1 MHIDSTGMLGHG
13 PRMTRPGSELLRQEA
28 GQSLRSERRAVVAL
42 LFGFWLAFQIV
53 FFSYGVLDGDQR
65 LEGSRFLGL
74 LLRYLTLPRELAIVA
89 FGIILCFLAYVGLRR
104 VRTLALWQQLAVAA
118 VAAVLCSIGFAAA
131 VSIVCEWFGV
141 PWPGLSL
148 RYLVAETLRWLAPMG
163 LWTGIIL
170 TVTYNSEIRER
181 ERRLALFQAQAQ
193 EAQMRA
199 LRYQVNPHL
208 LYNTLNSIAA
218 LILDGKNELAEAMV
232 LRLSSFFRASLA
244 NNPLSDVPLAD
255 EVALQQLYLDIE
267 TMRFPSLVAKFDVP
281 DDLAQIRVPS
291 LILQP
296 LVENVLKHGIN
307 PGGRPTVLEIN
318 ACRRPGGVEILVRDN
333 GPGTSAIAG
342 TGVGLKNVEG
352 RLQSR
357 FGDKA
362 WVETESRPGEGYSV
376 RMTMPVADHA

>member
-1 MHIDSTGMLGHG
+1 M
-13 PRMTRPGSELLRQEA
+13 RRPGSELLWQDA
-28 GQSLRSERRAVVAL
+28 GQSLRSERGSVVAL
-42 LFGFWLAFQIV
+42 LLAFWLAFQII
-53 FFSYGVLDGDQR
+53 FFAYGVLGQDRGVGLVEFLQR
-65 LEGSRFLGL
+65 VVA
-74 LLRYLTLPRELAIVA
+74 YITIPRELVIVG
-89 FGIILCFLAYVGLRR
+89 FGIALCYLVYLALRR
-104 VRTLALWQQLAVAA
+104 VRGLALWQQLLFAA
-118 VAAVLCSIGFAAA
+118 VATFLSAVGFAAS
-131 VSIVCEWFGV
+131 VSLVCEWFGV
-141 PWPGLSL
+141 PWPGLSPRFL
-148 RYLVAETLRWLAPMG
+148 AAETLRWVAPMG
-163 LWTGIIL
+163 LWAGISL
-170 TVTYNSEIRER
+170 SVTYNSEVRER

-232 LRLSSFFRASLA
+232 MRLSSFFRASLA

-255 EVALQQLYLDIE
+255 EIALQQLYLDIE
-267 TMRFPSLVAKFDVP
+267 TMRFPSLVATFDVP
-281 DDLAQIRVPS
+281 DELAQVRVPS

-307 PGGRPTVLEIN
+307 PGDRTTRLEIN
-318 ACRRPGGVEILVRDN
+318 ACRRPGGLEILVRDN
-333 GPGTSAIAG
+333 GPGTSAVTG
-342 TGVGLKNVEG
+342 TGVGLKNVED

-376 RMTMPVADHA
+376 RMTMPVEAYA

>member
-1 MHIDSTGMLGHG
+1 M
-13 PRMTRPGSELLRQEA
+13 
-28 GQSLRSERRAVVAL
+28 AL
-42 LFGFWLAFQIV
+42 LFAFWLAFQIV
-53 FFSYGVLDGDQR
+53 FFAYGVLGQGRAVGVGEFLQR
-65 LEGSRFLGL
+65 VVA
-74 LLRYLTLPRELAIVA
+74 YVTLPRELAIV
-89 FGIILCFLAYVGLRR
+89 GCGVVLCYLVYLGLRR
-104 VRTLALWQQLAVAA
+104 VRSLALWQQLLLAA
-118 VAAVLCSIGFAAA
+118 LATLLSSMGFAAS
-131 VSIVCEWFGV
+131 VSLVCELFGV
-141 PWPGLSL
+141 PWPGLSPRL
-148 RYLVAETLRWLAPMG
+148 LAAETLRWLSPMG
-163 LWTGIIL
+163 LWAGISL
-170 TVTYNSEIRER
+170 TVTYNSEVRER

-232 LRLSSFFRASLA
+232 MRLSSFFRASLA

-255 EVALQQLYLDIE
+255 EIALQRLYLDIE
-267 TMRFPSLVAKFDVP
+267 TMRFPSLVASFDVP

-307 PGGRPTVLEIN
+307 SGDRPTLLEVH
-318 ACRRPGGVEILVRDN
+318 ACRRPGGLEILVRDN
-333 GPGTSAIAG
+333 GPGTSDVAG
-342 TGVGLKNVEG
+342 TGVGLKNVED

-376 RMTMPVADHA
+376 RMTMPADAYA

>member
-1 MHIDSTGMLGHG
+1 
-13 PRMTRPGSELLRQEA
+13 MTRPGSELLRQEA
-28 GQSLRSERRAVVAL
+28 GQSLRSERRTVVAL
-42 LFGFWLAFQIV
+42 LFAFWLAFQIV
-53 FFSYGVLDGDQR
+53 FFAYGVLGQGQAVG
-65 LEGSRFLGL
+65 LGEFL
-74 LLRYLTLPRELAIVA
+74 RRVVEYITIPRELAIVG
-89 FGIILCFLAYVGLRR
+89 FGIILCYLVYLGLRR
-104 VRTLALWQQLAVAA
+104 VRGLALYQQLFFAA
-118 VAAVLCSIGFAAA
+118 VATVLSAIGFAAS
-131 VSIVCEWFGV
+131 VSLVCEWFGV
-141 PWPGLSL
+141 PWPGLSPRFL
-148 RYLVAETLRWLAPMG
+148 AAETLRWVAPMG
-163 LWTGIIL
+163 LWAGISL
-170 TVTYNSEIRER
+170 SVTYNSEVRER

-255 EVALQQLYLDIE
+255 EIALQQLYLDIE
-267 TMRFPSLVAKFDVP
+267 QMRFPSLVASFDVP
-281 DDLAQIRVPS
+281 ADLAQVRVPS

-307 PGGRPTVLEIN
+307 PGETPTLLEIN
-318 ACRRPGGVEILVRDN
+318 ACRRPGGLELLVRDN

-342 TGVGLKNVEG
+342 TGVGLKNVED

-357 FGDKA
+357 FGERA

-376 RMTMPVADHA
+376 RMTMPMDANA